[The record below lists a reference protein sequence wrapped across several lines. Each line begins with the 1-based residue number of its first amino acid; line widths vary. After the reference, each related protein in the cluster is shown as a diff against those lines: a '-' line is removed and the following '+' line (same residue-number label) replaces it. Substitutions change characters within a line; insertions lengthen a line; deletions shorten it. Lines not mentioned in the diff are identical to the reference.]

1 MLKGFK
7 VLNNT
12 PFTPR
17 NEMNVKGFKKP
28 NKPVV
33 KKGTNIK
40 NVTTIREIE
49 VLGNKYRLDSGKF
62 PQLFYEMVN
71 RIVADSLK
79 GRPEIKVSFREESQ
93 QKKDNGIVLIALT
106 LTNEDINRAVTINF
120 LYSEDRRII
129 DKKKSLETI
138 VESINVSVINPNLCK
153 VLFNIHGSQSID
165 KSAKYINRIVN
176 DNMCYV
182 SGTEK
187 K

>member
-7 VLNNT
+7 KPNT

-17 NEMNVKGFKKP
+17 NEMNTNGSKKP

-33 KKGTNIK
+33 KKGTNVK
-40 NVTTIREIE
+40 YVTAIREIE

-71 RIVADSLK
+71 RIVADSVK
-79 GRPEIKVSFREESQ
+79 DKPEVKISFREESQ
-93 QKKDNGIVLIALT
+93 QKKDTGIVFIAIT
-106 LTNEDINRAVTINF
+106 LMNEDINRSATINF

-138 VESINVSVINPNLCK
+138 VESISVTVINPNLCK
-153 VLFNIHGSQSID
+153 VLFNIHGSQSIN
-165 KSAKYINRIVN
+165 KSEKYITRIVN
-176 DNMCYV
+176 DNLCYV
-182 SGTEK
+182 TGAEK